1 MTPVCAPTAV
11 VGAGLMGHGIAQVF
25 ACAGHLVAV
34 QDPVA
39 GAPATVHRRV
49 AANLGRLGLSE
60 EAFERISLHV
70 RLEDALQG
78 AAFVFEAAPE
88 DIELKRAL
96 MEEITTFASADANV
110 ASTTSSMPVAVFSSR
125 AAGKARVIGAHW
137 WSPPYLIPLV
147 EVVQGDETSAET
159 VARTMG
165 FLSAVGKLPVHVRK
179 DVPGFVAN
187 RLQHALWREAMSIVR
202 HGICDAE
209 TVDLCVKNSFGLRL
223 AVLGP
228 LETADLGGLDLALN
242 IHEQILPFINR
253 TPGPLPILRGK
264 VAAGALGMKT
274 GRGFRTWT
282 EEQATAAHA
291 RLVEHLT
298 AALAVHPLDRQAQE
312 LGDSPAPPTGRRY
325 VIESRGARMPI
336 RPNWLERQ

>member
-1 MTPVCAPTAV
+1 MTPVRAPIAV

-25 ACAGHLVAV
+25 ACAGHPVAV

-39 GAPATVHRRV
+39 EALATVPRRV

-60 EAFERISLHV
+60 EALERISLHT
-70 RLEDALQG
+70 RLEDALPG

-88 DIELKRAL
+88 DVELKRAL
-96 MEEITTFASADANV
+96 MEEITTISSADAIV
-110 ASTTSSMPVAVFSSR
+110 ASTTSSMPVAVFCSR
-125 AAGKARVIGAHW
+125 ATGKARVIGAHW
-137 WSPPYLIPLV
+137 WNPPYLIPLV

-159 VARTMG
+159 VARTMDL
-165 FLSAVGKLPVHVRK
+165 LSAVGKLPVHVRK

-187 RLQHALWREAMSIVR
+187 RLQHALWREAMSIVQ

-228 LETADLGGLDLALN
+228 LETADLGGLDLALS
-242 IHEQILPFINR
+242 IHEQILPFIDR
-253 TPGPLPILRGK
+253 TPGPLPILREK

-282 EEQATAAHA
+282 EEQATDAHA
-291 RLVEHLT
+291 RLVDHLA
-298 AALAVHPLDRQAQE
+298 AALAAHPLDRQAQE
-312 LGDSPAPPTGRRY
+312 AGDSPALPDAAP
-325 VIESRGARMPI
+325 
-336 RPNWLERQ
+336 